1 MTPEPEIVG
10 PLLAETLA
18 ELSRRPTLRQYE
30 IVVQERD
37 TYMRV
42 SEQCPTPR

>member
-30 IVVQERD
+30 IVVQQRD
-37 TYMRV
+37 TYKRTA
-42 SEQCPTPR
+42 EQCPAPR